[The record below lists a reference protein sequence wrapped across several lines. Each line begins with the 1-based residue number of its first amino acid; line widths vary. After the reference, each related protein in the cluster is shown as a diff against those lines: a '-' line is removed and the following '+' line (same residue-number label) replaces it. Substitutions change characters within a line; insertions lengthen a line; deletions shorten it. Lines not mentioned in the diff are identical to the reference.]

1 MQPIQGVLRKIYL
14 KKYSEKKNNEMF
26 TAKCNFNKVLKR
38 FFLESLFTVNN
49 YESFYKTCKN
59 LVETKGFS

>member
-1 MQPIQGVLRKIYL
+1 
-14 KKYSEKKNNEMF
+14 MF
-26 TAKCNFNKVLKR
+26 TAKCNFNKVLKC
-38 FFLESLFTVNN
+38 FLESLFTVNN

>member
-1 MQPIQGVLRKIYL
+1 
-14 KKYSEKKNNEMF
+14 MF